1 MPAAALPW
9 LAGQGSPSC
18 IAVVEEK
25 SLSLWCCHRAPG
37 LGLVPKST

>member
-25 SLSLWCCHRAPG
+25 SLSLWCRHRAPG